1 MTEIEPNNSTPQA
14 TAVTYNTA
22 MAGSTGACAPTDN
35 SVDYFTFTPPDQ
47 GVLRLQFSASNSGG
61 TSLDITAYLRNSNGS
76 VLQTLTIPAGA
87 NNVAVNT
94 AFTHTCSGIGTY
106 YISIENPSG
115 SVCTNYSFTYDMLLP
130 VYANDSEPNQST
142 AQATDTLAAGAD
154 QDGRVEF
161 DYGNNFDYFRIL
173 APNDGVMTVNVSAE
187 NAGTTGTMTVYL
199 RNSNGSVFE
208 TWTANVGANGIP
220 ADTSFTHHCTGT
232 ELVYYLEFDDPS
244 VCGTSYRF
252 SYTVATPLFADDSEP
267 NQSTPQ
273 ALVANHSTNYDGR
286 VEFEYDN
293 NYDYFQLQ
301 APNDGVMT
309 VNVLAEHA
317 GSNSGTL
324 TIYLRNNNGSVLE
337 TWTANV
343 GANGIPADTSF
354 THHCTGTELVYYL
367 EFDDPSVCGTSY
379 RFSYTVATPVYGDD
393 TEPNQS
399 TTQALV
405 ANHSTNYDGRVEFEY
420 DNNYDYFRLQAP
432 NDGVMTVNV
441 LAEHAGSTSGTLTI
455 YLRNNNGSV
464 LETWTANV
472 GANGTPADTSFTH
485 HCTGTELVYFLEFDD
500 PSVCGTSYRFSYTVA
515 APFYADDT
523 EPNQSTAQAVLIDLE
538 DAPADGRLEFNYDNN
553 NDYFKINH
561 PGGPINV
568 ITRAESAGAAG
579 TMTVYIRNSNGSV
592 LVTNGSVL
600 VGGNSTPAQDTTT
613 LAAAAAGTYYIELN
627 NPDVCGVSYRVL
639 CNDTDNDGVCNNSD
653 LCASTPN
660 GEVANPDGCS
670 CSQISWDDGDVCTLD
685 ECANG
690 IVTHTFQDADGD
702 AVCDA
707 DDLCAATP
715 SGEGVNTDGCS
726 CSQVIIDDSDACTL
740 DACSNGVVSHTFQDA
755 DGDLTCD
762 ANDGCPNDVNKIAA
776 GQCGC
781 GVADTDTDGDLT
793 ADCNDGCPSDPN
805 KIDPGVCGCGT
816 ADTDSDGDLTADCN
830 DGCPNDPDKLAPG
843 NCGCGNPE
851 PGTTCDDG
859 NSATIN
865 DVIGNDC
872 QCAGTLLGNDCEG
885 VPGGPAVPGTACNDN
900 DACTTGDVYDINC
913 QCTGTFADADNDG
926 TCDADDLCPAGP
938 EPGTTCDDGNSATIN
953 DVIGNDCQCAGTLLG
968 NDCEGVP
975 GGPAVPGTAC
985 NDNDACTTG
994 DVYDINCQCTGTF
1007 ADADNDGTC
1016 DADDL
1021 CPAGPEPGATCDDG
1035 NSATINDVIG
1045 NDCQCAGTLLGN
1057 DCEGVPGGPA
1067 VPGTACNDND
1077 ACTTGDVYD
1086 ANCNCTGTF
1095 ADADNDGTCD
1105 ANDLCPAGPE
1115 PGTTCDDGNANTS
1128 NDMVDANC
1136 NCAGTPISGC
1146 PEETLVLSITLDDD
1160 GWQNI
1165 WILTKANGLPVAA
1178 GGPYAS
1184 GMAGTVVTEQ
1194 LCVPTGCYKLYV
1206 KDWGFNGIQ
1215 NGGYELSDGNGHRI
1229 IDADGQF
1236 GFLSYMGGKFCLP
1249 VGEPEL
1255 LPSSCDLQGFDGST
1269 AVQCTPVAGA
1279 SSYEFWFFDPH
1290 SNYERHFLRSQPA
1303 LGPYPNANIPS
1314 GLDLN
1319 VRARALVGG
1328 NYTPYG
1334 PACRFSTAD
1343 APAMQLTGTDD
1354 LRMLSGELSAWPNP
1368 NNGDRLNISL
1378 TGLNANSATVDITLY
1393 DAMGRTVIATTVPAA
1408 GGAMNTVLDL
1418 TDTVDGV
1425 YLLRANANGQVK
1437 EQRILVVK

>member
-1 MTEIEPNNSTPQA
+1 MKARNKLLACATALMVPLCTWAQTEIEPNNGSSSATP
-14 TAVTYNTA
+14 VTYNTA
-22 MAGSTGACAPTDN
+22 MTGSTGTCSPTDN
-35 SVDYFTFTPPDQ
+35 STDYFSLAVTTQGQLRVQSTMSNTGPVDLEVTFRVRQASTSFLADFALTAGANGVPVNDSFTFPCHGGTGTYFIEVLNPSTSFCTNYTFTYDFIAPVFSNDPEPNNGSSTAVTVPVSIQQTGQIDFFYGDNADYYRLDLPTH
-47 GVLRLQFSASNSGG
+47 GVLNIQWEAEHVGPNTSGTVAVTLRQSSTSVITTWDLPIGANSVPSLQTVSIDCRSNSG
-61 TSLDITAYLRNSNGS
+61 
-76 VLQTLTIPAGA
+76 
-87 NNVAVNT
+87 
-94 AFTHTCSGIGTY
+94 F
-106 YISIENPSG
+106 
-115 SVCTNYSFTYDMLLP
+115 
-130 VYANDSEPNQST
+130 
-142 AQATDTLAAGAD
+142 
-154 QDGRVEF
+154 
-161 DYGNNFDYFRIL
+161 
-173 APNDGVMTVNVSAE
+173 
-187 NAGTTGTMTVYL
+187 
-199 RNSNGSVFE
+199 
-208 TWTANVGANGIP
+208 
-220 ADTSFTHHCTGT
+220 
-232 ELVYYLEFDDPS
+232 YYLS
-244 VCGTSYRF
+244 LASNTCGTSYRF
-252 SYTVATPLFADDSEP
+252 SYTVTPPLFANDAE
-267 NQSTPQ
+267 
-273 ALVANHSTNYDGR
+273 
-286 VEFEYDN
+286 
-293 NYDYFQLQ
+293 
-301 APNDGVMT
+301 PNDGSSTAITLAANTQTQGQINFSSYTENSDYYRLDLPTQGILNIHWEAENAGPSSAGT
-309 VNVLAEHA
+309 VAA
-317 GSNSGTL
+317 TL
-324 TIYLRNNNGSVLE
+324 RQSSTSAIT
-337 TWTANV
+337 TWNLPV
-343 GANGIPADTSF
+343 GANSLAASQTVSIDCRSN
-354 THHCTGTELVYYL
+354 TGFYYL
-367 EFDDPSVCGTSY
+367 SLASNICGVSY
-379 RFSYTVATPVYGDD
+379 RFSYTVTPPIFNNDVEPNNGSGSATAIPHSTPTQGQINFSTYNENADYYRLDLPTSGILNIHWQAEHTSATPGSATLTLRQTSTSVLQTWTVPVGASSIPVSETVSIDCRGNQNFYYLTVTGVSCGISYQLSYTVTPPIYDIDPATGTGSGSATTIDLEAATVEGQIGFYYG
-393 TEPNQS
+393 
-399 TTQALV
+399 QASAYYRIVHTGGPIVL
-405 ANHSTNYDGRVEFEY
+405 T
-420 DNNYDYFRLQAP
+420 
-432 NDGVMTVNV
+432 V
-441 LAEHAGSTSGTLTI
+441 LAEHAG
-455 YLRNNNGSV
+455 
-464 LETWTANV
+464 
-472 GANGTPADTSFTH
+472 
-485 HCTGTELVYFLEFDD
+485 
-500 PSVCGTSYRFSYTVA
+500 
-515 APFYADDT
+515 
-523 EPNQSTAQAVLIDLE
+523 
-538 DAPADGRLEFNYDNN
+538 
-553 NDYFKINH
+553 
-561 PGGPINV
+561 
-568 ITRAESAGAAG
+568 
-579 TMTVYIRNSNGSV
+579 
-592 LVTNGSVL
+592 
-600 VGGNSTPAQDTTT
+600 
-613 LAAAAAGTYYIELN
+613 AAAADYNIRLRAASTSVLQTETRSAGGLSTPLSATVDFGTRAAAVYFIEVYDT
-627 NPDVCGVSYRVL
+627 PCGMSYAIQ
-639 CNDTDNDGVCNNSD
+639 CNDADGDGVCNTGD
-653 LCASTPN
+653 LCANTPP
-660 GEVANPDGCS
+660 GEGVNTNGCS
-670 CSQISWDDGDVCTLD
+670 CSQVTVDDGDVCTLD
-685 ECANG
+685 ACLNG
-690 IVTHTFQDADGD
+690 NVT
-702 AVCDA
+702 
-707 DDLCAATP
+707 
-715 SGEGVNTDGCS
+715 N
-726 CSQVIIDDSDACTL
+726 
-740 DACSNGVVSHTFQDA
+740 TFQDA

-830 DGCPNDPDKLAPG
+830 DGCPNDPDKQAPG

-900 DACTTGDVYDINC
+900 NACTTGDVYDINC

-985 NDNDACTTG
+985 NDNNACTTG

-1021 CPAGPEPGATCDDG
+1021 CPAGPEPGTTCDDG

-1067 VPGTACNDND
+1067 VPGSACNDND

-1115 PGTTCDDGNANTS
+1115 PGTTCDDGNANTN

-1194 LCVPTGCYKLYV
+1194 LCVPAGCYKLYV

-1215 NGGYELSDGNGHRI
+1215 NGGYVLSDGNGHRI

-1236 GFLSYMGGKFCLP
+1236 GFVSYMGGKFCLP

-1255 LPSSCDLQGFDGST
+1255 LPSSCDLEGFDGST